1 MRGKKLLSLL
11 LALILCLS
19 LFPAAL
25 AEEPVGLIAPVE
37 EPDEESVGVIAP
49 AEPGSLPGEKTG
61 WALPLRELPAADE
74 INVTEHTIDVPDVKL
89 EDLTDESVY
98 QAMMAKKADFPEGM
112 HWTNDDFY
120 AWNGGVFSG
129 GYGCAGF
136 AFLLSDAA
144 FGYLPA
150 QMMDVDY
157 ETLRTGDILRINNDS
172 HSVIVLQVFSDHV
185 VVAEGNYNSSI
196 HWGRTLSRSQVEAS
210 DYVLTRWLGP
220 VDLDSCSISVTIEPT
235 SFHFEED
242 FTMIATVKDKNG
254 KAVGGEVVYFSI
266 MDEQGSVLYTKPLG
280 YTYCGTMTDRNG
292 QAVFSYTFHKEDGK
306 IQPGKYLAFAKLN
319 DPWQESLPSATCP
332 FTLLDDTVPDD
343 TVGTIVL
350 SDAQARPGEEFTLTV
365 DLTDNPGVFALR
377 FHVDYDSSLLRFL
390 GVEDGSLT
398 GWIADTDTGML
409 LWDSPVAG
417 DKTDTE
423 SIVKLRF
430 QVLED
435 AEDCETAVS
444 FDSAEAFNYAVEDLK
459 FDLKPAAVVISSAL
473 PGDTNDDESVDVLD
487 LVRLRKYLVNSST
500 PINETNA
507 DLDGDGTVALRD
519 LVLLRK
525 LLVGA
530 EP

>member
-1 MRGKKLLSLL
+1 MRIKKLLSLL

-19 LFPAAL
+19 LLPAAL

-37 EPDEESVGVIAP
+37 EPDEESVGVITP
-49 AEPGSLPGEKTG
+49 AEPDAAPEKTG
-61 WALPLRELPAADE
+61 WAVPLWNIPEADE

-98 QAMMAKKADFPEGM
+98 NAMIAKKADFPEGM

-120 AWNGGVFSG
+120 KWNGGVFSG

-144 FGYLPA
+144 FGTLPS
-150 QMMDVDY
+150 QMVDVDY

-196 HWGRTLSRSQVEAS
+196 HWGRTLTRSQVEAA

-220 VDLDSCSISVTIEPT
+220 VDLDSCSISVTVEPT
-235 SFHFEED
+235 TFHYEED
-242 FTMIATVKDKNG
+242 FTMIATLTDKDG
-254 KAVGGEVVYFSI
+254 RAVSGETVYFSI
-266 MDEQGSVLYTKPLG
+266 LDEQGTVLRTNPLG
-280 YTYCGTMTDRNG
+280 YTYYGISTDRDG
-292 QAVFSYTFHKEDGK
+292 QAVFPFTFHEADGK
-306 IQPGKYLAFAKLN
+306 IVPGKYFVHVKLG
-319 DPWQESLPSATCP
+319 DPFQETILSATAP

-365 DLTDNPGVFALR
+365 DLTSNPGVFALR

-390 GVEDGSLT
+390 GAEDGSLT
-398 GWIADTDTGML
+398 GWTFDAEAGML
-409 LWDSPVAG
+409 LWDSPTAA

-423 SIVKLRF
+423 GIVKLHF
-430 QVLED
+430 QVLKE
-435 AEDCETAVS
+435 AAYCETTVS
-444 FDSAEAFNYAVEDLK
+444 FDSIEANNYAVEDLK
-459 FDLKPAAVVISSAL
+459 FDLKPASIVISSVL
-473 PGDTNDDESVDVLD
+473 PGDVNGDEAIDILD
-487 LVRLRKYLVNSST
+487 LVRLRKYLVNSATS
-500 PINETNA
+500 INEDNA
-507 DLDGDGTVALRD
+507 DLDGDGSVMLRD
-519 LVLLRK
+519 LVLLRR

-530 EP
+530 EQ

>member
-25 AEEPVGLIAPVE
+25 AEEPVGVIAPAEAPNE
-37 EPDEESVGVIAP
+37 EKPGVIAP

-144 FGYLPA
+144 FGKLPA
-150 QMMDVDY
+150 RQTAVDY
-157 ETLRTGDILRINNDS
+157 DALRVGDVLRVNNDS
-172 HSVIVLQVFSDHV
+172 HSVIVIEIYDSYV
-185 VVAEGNYNSSI
+185 VLAEGNYNSSI
-196 HWGRTLSRSQVEAS
+196 HWGRTMTRSQVEAA
-210 DYVLTRWLGP
+210 DYVLTRWPGEP
-220 VDLDSCSISVTIEPT
+220 VDLDSCSLAVSVEP
-235 SFHFEED
+235 SVFCYEQEFD
-242 FTMIATVKDKNG
+242 MIATLTDKEG
-254 KAVGGEVVYFSI
+254 KPVMGALVYFGI
-266 MDEQGSVLYTKPLG
+266 QNTQGSFVSTNPLDG
-280 YTYCGTMTDRNG
+280 YTYYGTRTDVSGR
-292 QAVFSYTFHKEDGK
+292 AVLPFTFHKVDGR
-306 IQPGKYLAFAKLN
+306 IQPDFYLVYAKL
-319 DPWQESLPSATCP
+319 DGTSDGVTVSGTAP
-332 FTLLDDTVPDD
+332 FTLLDDTV
-343 TVGTIVL
+343 GTIVF

-365 DLTDNPGVFALR
+365 DLTSNPGVFALR

-390 GVEDGSLT
+390 GAEDGSLT
-398 GWIADTDTGML
+398 GWTFDAETGML
-409 LWDSPVAG
+409 LWDSPTAA

-423 SIVKLRF
+423 GIVKLRF
-430 QVLED
+430 QVLKE
-435 AEDCETAVS
+435 AADCETTVS
-444 FDSAEAFNYAVEDLK
+444 FDSIEANNYAVEDLK
-459 FDLKPAAVVISSAL
+459 FDLKPASIVISSVL
-473 PGDTNDDESVDVLD
+473 PGDVNGDEAIDILD
-487 LVRLRKYLVNSST
+487 LVRLRKYLVNSATS
-500 PINETNA
+500 INEDNA
-507 DLDGDGTVALRD
+507 DLDGDGSVMLRD

-525 LLVGA
+525 LLVDA

>member
-19 LFPAAL
+19 LLPAAL
-25 AEEPVGLIAPVE
+25 AEEPVGVIAPAEAPNE
-37 EPDEESVGVIAP
+37 EKPGVIAP

-172 HSVIVLQVFSDHV
+172 H
-185 VVAEGNYNSSI
+185 
-196 HWGRTLSRSQVEAS
+196 
-210 DYVLTRWLGP
+210 TRWLGP

-292 QAVFSYTFHKEDGK
+292 QAMFSYTFHKADGK

-444 FDSAEAFNYAVEDLK
+444 FDSAEAANYAVEDLK

-473 PGDTNDDESVDVLD
+473 PGDTNDDESVNVLD